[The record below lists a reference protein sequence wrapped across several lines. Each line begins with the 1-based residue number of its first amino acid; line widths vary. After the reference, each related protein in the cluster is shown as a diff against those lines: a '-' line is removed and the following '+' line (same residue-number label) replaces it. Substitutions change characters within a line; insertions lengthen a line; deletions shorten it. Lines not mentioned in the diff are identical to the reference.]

1 MWFIHTMKY
10 HSAITGNKT
19 LIHAARWMDFKHM
32 LRGQNPDVGDGRH
45 RVCVSPH
52 LGCSQGAGGRSP
64 VDRLTG
70 EALDRAMGHFLF
82 FAIILLF
89 FFFFI
94 LTLFF
99 SFFPLQP
106 IACGIPV
113 HEPEIRP
120 EPLRQEHWIR
130 TAGVT
135 ENFRSQGMSV
145 TVWCPGSPRCNAKTQ
160 LCPTSH
166 RSHSWSP
173 QARQLTRQEH
183 SPSHPKQRDDKNYV
197 TDERV
202 R

>member
-1 MWFIHTMKY
+1 MDGLQTHVKGAEPRCWWRQTQSLCLPTPRM
-10 HSAITGNKT
+10 
-19 LIHAARWMDFKHM
+19 LARCWWAFSCGQADRRSPG
-32 LRGQNPDVGDGRH
+32 RGQG
-45 RVCVSPH
+45 S
-52 LGCSQGAGGRSP
+52 
-64 VDRLTG
+64 
-70 EALDRAMGHFLF
+70 F
-82 FAIILLF
+82 FILCYYSAF

-120 EPLRQEHWIR
+120 EPLRQEHWIQ